1 MIIVTTKSIGNN
13 NSNDNDNCFH
23 YSEPKHKRVAG
34 GGGGGGGCDGCERT
48 RPEKIVPF
56 IFVPQNIKP

>member
-13 NSNDNDNCFH
+13 DSNDNDNCFH

-34 GGGGGGGCDGCERT
+34 GGRGGGATGANAPALRKSC
-48 RPEKIVPF
+48 PLYLYPKI
-56 IFVPQNIKP
+56 

>member
-13 NSNDNDNCFH
+13 GSNDNDNCFH

-34 GGGGGGGCDGCERT
+34 GGEGGGCDGCERT

>member
-13 NSNDNDNCFH
+13 DSNDYDKCFN
-23 YSEPKHKRVAG
+23 YSEPNYKRVAWG
-34 GGGGGGGCDGCERT
+34 EGGCDGCERT

>member
-13 NSNDNDNCFH
+13 HSNDNDKCFH
-23 YSEPKHKRVAG
+23 YSEPKHKRAA
-34 GGGGGGGCDGCERT
+34 GGGGGCDGCERT

-56 IFVPQNIKP
+56 IFLPQNIKP

>member
-13 NSNDNDNCFH
+13 DSNDNDNCFH

-34 GGGGGGGCDGCERT
+34 GVGCDGCERT

>member
-1 MIIVTTKSIGNN
+1 MIIVTTKSVGHND
-13 NSNDNDNCFH
+13 SNDNDNCFH

-34 GGGGGGGCDGCERT
+34 GGGGGCDGSERT

>member
-13 NSNDNDNCFH
+13 DSNDYDNCFY

-34 GGGGGGGCDGCERT
+34 GGGGAMGANAPALRKSC
-48 RPEKIVPF
+48 PLYLYPKI
-56 IFVPQNIKP
+56 